1 MFYVDFLTT
10 IQHQFEKMIEF
21 CMEGFKPS
29 DSMVGGLMNNGGVDD
44 FNEGS
49 SFFLYLLLG

>member
-29 DSMVGGLMNNGGVDD
+29 DSMMGGLMNNGGVDD